1 MATDISTVISALEYC
16 AAGTKPC
23 DRCPMKN
30 ECFGNAN
37 RAMAAAAAILRK
49 QIPIKPILKSD
60 MRFCGSCKFAL
71 ASMWN
76 YCPSCGK
83 EILWNE

>member
-1 MATDISTVISALEYC
+1 MEMNTQEAIERIENDIRLHHDELSGQYRHALRMAIVAL
-16 AAGTKPC
+16 
-23 DRCPMKN
+23 N
-30 ECFGNAN
+30 E
-37 RAMAAAAAILRK
+37 

-71 ASMWN
+71 ASTWN
-76 YCPSCGK
+76 CCPSCGK